1 MSTDK
6 RNKLAPPKKSTQRR
20 SIEEAFIP
28 KDAKAEPEPVQMLTI
43 KMPRDLHRR
52 TKLQA
57 LKEDRTMKD
66 IIVELLR
73 DYLDEQEE

>member
-1 MSTDK
+1 
-6 RNKLAPPKKSTQRR
+6 
-20 SIEEAFIP
+20 
-28 KDAKAEPEPVQMLTI
+28 MLTI